1 LRDKIGVMFGNPE
14 TTTGGNALKFYSSI
28 RIDIRRAAQLKEG
41 EDIIGNRVKV
51 KVVKNKVAP
60 PFRKA
65 EFDIMYGEG
74 ISKVGEIIDLG
85 VDLNIL
91 KKSGSWFS
99 YGETKLGQGR
109 DAIKSLILD
118 NPELMEELE
127 EKIKNALATPN
138 GQAEVLQD

>member
-1 LRDKIGVMFGNPE
+1 
-14 TTTGGNALKFYSSI
+14 
-28 RIDIRRAAQLKEG
+28 LKEG

-127 EKIKNALATPN
+127 EKIKNALVTPN